1 MDIKTQDMV
10 MKFEELKKRRDNIM
24 LERAKEEARLETLT
38 KELDA
43 LKESL
48 SEYGVVDELSARE
61 LLERTSS
68 ELAVEL
74 HDLEQALQAYDN
86 AQTVEA

>member
-10 MKFEELKKRRDNIM
+10 TKFEELKKRRDSIM

-38 KELDA
+38 KELNA
-43 LKESL
+43 LKDSL
-48 SEYGVVDELSARE
+48 SEYGVTDEISARE

-74 HDLEQALQAYDN
+74 HDLEQALHEYDS
-86 AQTVEA
+86 AQTDEV

>member
-10 MKFEELKKRRDNIM
+10 TKFEELKKRRDNIM

-38 KELDA
+38 RELDA

-86 AQTVEA
+86 AQTLEA

>member
-10 MKFEELKKRRDNIM
+10 TKFEELKKRRDNIM

-74 HDLEQALQAYDN
+74 HNLEQALQSYDN
-86 AQTVEA
+86 VQIAEA